1 MDCSPPGFSVHGI
14 FQAKI
19 FEWVAIYSSWGIIL
33 TQEIKHTSPA
43 LAGGFSTTEPPG
55 KPTKEGKDASLS
67 SSCPH
72 GVCVTPATPG
82 SPPPLPSPIRPFL
95 RTLSGSSPSDSIL

>member
-33 TQEIKHTSPA
+33 TQGIKHTSPA

-55 KPTKEGKDASLS
+55 KSTKEGKDTSLS
-67 SSCPH
+67 SSCPY
-72 GVCVTPATPG
+72 GVCHTCHLG
-82 SPPPLPSPIRPFL
+82 SPPPLTSPIHPFL
-95 RTLSGSSPSDSIL
+95 RTLSGSSPSDFIL